1 MISLL
6 GAETALDTI
15 VGFFKGIVSGLNLD
29 ALMFIS
35 VGVLAVI
42 LVVATFRLVWSY
54 EGRAIRQMHRINKY
68 LKTNPKINDANL
80 VEFHSKMRKL
90 PRRFRDRWQ
99 LFMLEREGSPS
110 RYMTVEYCVKRPL
123 YNSAYKSVRKQI
135 IYSTIVIVILS
146 FILSIAYLS
155 IDSGAQFLNVALLL
169 QFLTVPL
176 IVGLFGCVY
185 CMIIQLR
192 YTVITNSFYDEFNDF
207 MRNIDKCTNTMPDYV
222 DYELLFTQ
230 KEINAGIPVL
240 REYLEKRALEEQ
252 RLLEKAKKEDANHSP
267 YNFADLGIN
276 GAQLIERAVNESEKF
291 LLNKIQIQQEITDL
305 EKQLQKTE
313 ANKEDIEREANRKL
327 QAIKENLERLDKAMA
342 ETTNRVEINYN
353 RRQATE
359 EMNKKAKLEK
369 DLENMLNK
377 EQVQIDALNVEIQ
390 KRKEVVEANKTEV
403 ENALKSEYDTFATKV
418 YQELTDKIT
427 RDNSEQM
434 RDLEMVIAR
443 LKAKVQ
449 EYNKDIEKR
458 DNLVEAR
465 SVEVENLRYELRKAK
480 TIIKD
485 MNKKRGKNAI
495 NVDEI
500 IKEPEHYDPK
510 ESIKEA
516 DKDQEK
522 EVTGSDSKS
531 AGDVFVAETSSALS
545 SENQGEFVQENADL
559 GEFVAPNEQETVD
572 YFDNN
577 NVQQFDAQPEFVG
590 NQEYQQP
597 IDANSAQFGED
608 YNMQYAPYSENVG
621 DTYAQEIAP
630 QDQYIADEYAQN
642 VDANYQPQFQE
653 VQNSDEFVQETLDNS
668 IKNSVAQNNV
678 EDAYSDVMN
687 SETLDKKSGKI
698 KNKKA
703 IKLAKNV
710 FNSSKGTENAD
721 IIEKVA
727 TTTQEEPREEKAEEN
742 QATEEVKGKI
752 QENQEALDDV
762 KSTVD
767 DLKKEIA
774 KINKERES
782 EKNSQEEK
790 KAIATDELE
799 ALQKQINAEN
809 ERLKKQQEEL
819 RAQIDETLRTMEKAN
834 NASKAERTRNIKKIK
849 TLIAQLKQEA
859 ITAKE
864 RGASKAEIN
873 KINKSAAELVKVIAD
888 YQANT
893 NSLSAER
900 GS

>member
-135 IYSTIVIVILS
+135 IYSTIIIMILS
-146 FILSIAYLS
+146 FILSVTYLS
-155 IDSGAQFLNVALLL
+155 IDSGAQFLNVSLLL

-207 MRNIDKCTNTMPDYV
+207 MRNIDKCTNAMPDYV

-267 YNFADLGIN
+267 YNFSDLGIN

-522 EVTGSDSKS
+522 DVTGTDSKS
-531 AGDVFVAETSSALS
+531 AGDVFVEETSSALG

-577 NVQQFDAQPEFVG
+577 SVQQFDAQPEFVG

-597 IDANSAQFGED
+597 IDANNAQFGED

-621 DTYAQEIAP
+621 DTYAQEFAP
-630 QDQYIADEYAQN
+630 QDQYVADEYAQN
-642 VDANYQPQFQE
+642 VDANYQPQVQE
-653 VQNSDEFVQETLDNS
+653 VQNSDEFVQEELDNS

-678 EDAYSDVMN
+678 ENVSSDVMN
-687 SETLDKKSGKI
+687 SETSDKKSGKI

-710 FNSSKGTENAD
+710 INSSKGTENAD

-727 TTTQEEPREEKAEEN
+727 TTTQEEPQEEKAEEN

-790 KAIATDELE
+790 KAIVTDELE

-859 ITAKE
+859 IAAKE

-893 NSLSAER
+893 NNLSVER